1 MKNKEQIKG
10 VIKSYKYNLIQTR
23 QLYGYNPEREDFFK
37 NGMKML
43 LWVLEEDGGLK
54 IPEHYE
60 EGAAHSV
67 NKLVSDE
74 DIAYLTDEI
83 VEEQS

>member
-1 MKNKEQIKG
+1 
-10 VIKSYKYNLIQTR
+10 
-23 QLYGYNPEREDFFK
+23 
-37 NGMKML
+37 
-43 LWVLEEDGGLK
+43 LWVLKEDGGLK

-67 NKLVSDE
+67 RDE
-74 DIAYLTDEI
+74 SVNDVAFLTDEI